1 MKSALFPRGRWQ
13 PSAIWLNL
21 LVAIWLGMVTG
32 SRAGLP
38 IDENDLQIEWGF
50 DGQIRLGFWQPFRVI
65 HADRLQPTEF
75 ELQVL
80 DGDETP
86 IRYRGSLHPAGNVLN
101 LQQGYFKP
109 GRSFG
114 TAELT
119 LFDRDGAMVGR
130 KKETLKPAMTIPS
143 SRPLVLTISANDGI
157 SQTISGTSIG
167 EKEEQKKLVIR
178 LSDPGSQL
186 PLESLGYEGVNTMLI
201 SLDQTE
207 WLAKVSQQQW
217 NSLEVWVK
225 DGGRLV
231 LAVPPGREE
240 WLSRDGLLKRFF
252 AGEPLGTATLSNT
265 TQLDNFA
272 GAGPLLSEPG
282 DRLTVSH
289 LNFSEGQV
297 VVEQDGVP
305 LIVRRSLG
313 LGEVTV
319 VTFNLE
325 TPPVSQWNGYKNL
338 LYQLQHGLSLQE
350 ASQYQRAGSQGGAV
364 SHAGYD
370 DLIGQLR
377 VALDRFEKVQFLPF
391 SLIALLIAAYI
402 LCVGPGDYFLH
413 KKLTRKMELTWIS
426 FPIITLLFGGLALWT
441 AYRVRP
447 PELQINQLEIID
459 IDSVSG
465 HVRGSVWSNLYSPQG
480 GEFDIELS
488 SSNRLIPE
496 IDQNLI
502 AWHGLPGKGYG
513 GMQTQ
518 SSTGFYQVGYLHQ
531 RLASNSQ
538 APANSRLLKTPIFVA
553 SSKPLF
559 TRYQGRFP
567 GTVRSNL
574 RLRGRT
580 ARLEGTITNPFDIP
594 LKNCRI
600 FFENYVY
607 VLDNPWEPGETISV
621 ETETKERTL
630 VSLLTRRQRAADDAT
645 KLESVPWNE
654 NETRINRIA
663 DMLMFHSA
671 AGGSNYTSGLSHNY
685 HNFADMSSLLG
696 LGRALVVA
704 EVADPVSSLVI
715 NGEPREASYD
725 QRVTLLR
732 IVLPV
737 TLMERKR

>member
-1 MKSALFPRGRWQ
+1 MSSVFPSGRRCQ
-13 PSAIWLNL
+13 RSTLWLGL
-21 LVAIWLGMVTG
+21 LSGIWLGLISAVA
-32 SRAGLP
+32 AGLSVDDP
-38 IDENDLQIEWGF
+38 ELQIEWGF
-50 DGQIRLGFWQPFRVI
+50 DGQVRLGFWQPFRVI
-65 HADRLQPTEF
+65 HPDRLQPTEF

-86 IRYRGSLHPAGNVLN
+86 IRYRGSLRPAGDVLN
-101 LQQGYFKP
+101 LQQGYFKL

-114 TAELT
+114 TADLT
-119 LFDRDGAMVGR
+119 LFDRDGAVVGR
-130 KKETLKPAMTIPS
+130 KKQTIPPAMTVPS
-143 SRPLVLTISANDGI
+143 SRPLVLTISAGDSI
-157 SQTISGTSIG
+157 RQTIAGTSIG
-167 EKEEQKKLVIR
+167 EKEDQKKLVIP
-178 LSDPGSQL
+178 LTAPGSQL
-186 PLESLGYEGVNTMLI
+186 PLESLGYEGVSTVLI
-201 SLDQTE
+201 SLDQID
-207 WLAKVSQQQW
+207 WLAAVSQQQW
-217 NSLEVWVK
+217 NSLEAWIK
-225 DGGRLV
+225 DGGKLI
-231 LAVPPGREE
+231 LAVPAGREDS
-240 WLSRDGLLKRFF
+240 LNPAGLLRRFF
-252 AGEPLGTATLSNT
+252 VGEVLGTSALTNT
-265 TQLDNFA
+265 TKLDNFA
-272 GAGPLLSEPG
+272 GAGPLLSG
-282 DRLTVSH
+282 QDGQLLVSH
-289 LNFSEGQV
+289 LNVTDGQV
-297 VVEQDGVP
+297 LVEQEGIP
-305 LIVRRSLG
+305 LIVRRSFG
-313 LGEVTV
+313 LGEITI

-325 TPPVSQWNGYKNL
+325 APIVSQWNGYKNL
-338 LYQLQHGLSLQE
+338 LYQLQHSLSLQE
-350 ASQYQRAGSQGGAV
+350 ASQYQRAGTQGGAV

-377 VALDRFEKVQFLPF
+377 VALDRFQRVQFLPF
-391 SLIALLIAAYI
+391 SIIALLIAAYI

-426 FPIITLLFGGLALWT
+426 FPLITLLFGGLALWT

-447 PELQINQLEIID
+447 TELQINQLEIID

-488 SSNRLIPE
+488 SNNRLIPE

-513 GMQTQ
+513 GMQTK

-531 RLASNSQ
+531 RLDSEQ
-538 APANSRLLKTPIFVA
+538 PVQGTSRLLKTPIFVA

-567 GTVRSNL
+567 TSVRSNL
-574 RLRGRT
+574 RLRGR
-580 ARLEGTITNPFDIP
+580 ASRLEGTITNPFDLP

-607 VLDNPWEPGETISV
+607 VLEQPWEPGETISV

-671 AGGSNYTSGLSHNY
+671 AGGSNYTSGLTHNY

-696 LGRALVVA
+696 LGRALIVA
-704 EVADPVSSLVI
+704 EVAGPASSLVI
-715 NGEPREASYD
+715 NGLPGDTNYD
-725 QRVTLLR
+725 QSVTLLR

-737 TLMERKR
+737 NLMDRKR